1 MMTKIRIKV
10 FRNWVGKILFGPAT
24 DNQRLALNVYLMGSL
39 QSTIRHEDDEVQ
51 FEIGKHKEIEWLR
64 R

>member
-1 MMTKIRIKV
+1 MTKIRRKI
-10 FRNWVGKILFGPAT
+10 FRNWVGRILFGPVT
-24 DNQRLALNVYLMGSL
+24 NEQKLALNVYLMGSL
-39 QSTIRHEDDEVQ
+39 QSTIQREDDEIK